1 MFACAQPLTY
11 WGDAVQYAV
20 HIFNRSPARANAKR
34 ASPLEVLTGKTP
46 DLRGIVVFG
55 FSCSV
60 YRDPCKNSLLQPSK
74 RAIFVESAI
83 KPKTTGCCYRVTTK
97 WSSPS
102 TSRTSR
108 RRRRRNTRNYSAR
121 WTLAINTETWRSR
134 THYSSSG
141 ERRSR
146 REQQSDAEEERKAMD
161 ASGAKNA
168 ARRKASKLLLVG
180 RRQPRAERL

>member
-1 MFACAQPLTY
+1 MLLPRDNKVVVTQHIKNIETKTET
-11 WGDAVQYAV
+11 QYA
-20 HIFNRSPARANAKR
+20 K
-34 ASPLEVLTGKTP
+34 
-46 DLRGIVVFG
+46 
-55 FSCSV
+55 
-60 YRDPCKNSLLQPSK
+60 Q
-74 RAIFVESAI
+74 
-83 KPKTTGCCYRVTTK
+83 
-97 WSSPS
+97 
-102 TSRTSR
+102 
-108 RRRRRNTRNYSAR
+108 SAR